1 MDLTKPL
8 LTKSEMLKL
17 AGIPSTT
24 FNNWFA
30 RGMIPLKELGCVR
43 ENLTT
48 YKYSHLTAAYCAAL
62 SYHTGKKRGEFIEV
76 LKSLFV
82 VVARDG
88 FFSEGLTIAI
98 SSRGKGKDCGV
109 FDTYGEA
116 QRYGGNLSLYVNV
129 GRIIKQAE
137 MHQTLLK
144 QKK

>member
-82 VVARDG
+82 VVARDAAG
-88 FFSEGLTIAI
+88 DPGSWLPDFGPEGWPLA
-98 SSRGKGKDCGV
+98 RPRPRRLV
-109 FDTYGEA
+109 WVL
-116 QRYGGNLSLYVNV
+116 QR
-129 GRIIKQAE
+129 
-137 MHQTLLK
+137 
-144 QKK
+144 